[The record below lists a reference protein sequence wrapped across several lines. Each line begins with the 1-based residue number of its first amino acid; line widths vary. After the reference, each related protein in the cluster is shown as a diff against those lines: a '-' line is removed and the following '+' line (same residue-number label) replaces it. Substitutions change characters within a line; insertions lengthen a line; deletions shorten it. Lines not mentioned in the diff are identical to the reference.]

1 GLSYKKMINKDLEL
15 VTGFAYTPE
24 SKITSE
30 NNRSF
35 STISVA
41 SDVESVFNTID
52 FDLDGIGLKQTD
64 LILPSRFSIGAGVGK
79 PRKWFAG
86 LELASQKT
94 SRFSNDLYSGITTQY
109 EDSYS
114 YSFGRFYIPQ
124 YNSFGY
130 LKRIVYRGGF
140 RYEQTGLNINNQS
153 INEFG

>member
-1 GLSYKKMINKDLEL
+1 AHYNFGRGKNNAVEFLYDGDGIPLLYQTRENNMSNLSGLSMNLGLSYKKMINKDLEL
-15 VTGFAYTPE
+15 VTGFTYTPE

-94 SRFSNDLYSGITTQY
+94 SRFSN
-109 EDSYS
+109 
-114 YSFGRFYIPQ
+114 
-124 YNSFGY
+124 
-130 LKRIVYRGGF
+130 
-140 RYEQTGLNINNQS
+140 
-153 INEFG
+153 